1 MLFPVA
7 SIFLVLLLVI
17 LGISKFKLHPS
28 VVLFLA
34 AIILGFLLQI
44 PIEQNIFIIF
54 KGLFGIVENLGLL
67 IIFGIIIGVLLEKS
81 GGTYSLAR
89 GILKNLKIIPLPY
102 AISLIGYLVSIPI
115 FCDVAFVILSNLN
128 KTISKQ
134 GKIPITGLTVALST
148 GLFAPHVLVPPT
160 PGPLAAAFNLKLDNL
175 FLLVVFGS
183 FFAFILVLIGAT
195 YANFLIKK
203 KGVISNSNDIIFAKL
218 ETRITP
224 TFDQA
229 ILPIIVPIFL
239 LSFGPIS
246 NFTSNNQI
254 IIEIANMISHPVFA
268 LGIGMMF
275 SFHLIKKNRKETIVY
290 SLKESFKKSVPILL
304 ITGMGGGLGKVI
316 QTIPFQDYFTNLSFN
331 NSFGLLIPFLIAAF
345 LKTAQGSSTVAIIT
359 SSSICLPLL
368 PLIGLETELGKVW
381 IIMAI
386 GVGSM
391 TVSHLNDSYFWI
403 VSQMSMIDTKTAL
416 KTHTIGT
423 FIQGLIG
430 FTILFICYTV
440 WLYL

>member
-7 SIFLVLLLVI
+7 SISIVLLLII
-17 LGISKFKLHPS
+17 LGISKFKFHPS
-28 VVLFLA
+28 LVLFLA
-34 AIILGFLLQI
+34 ALILGYLLQI
-44 PIEQNIFIIF
+44 PIKQNVFIIF
-54 KGLFGIVENLGLL
+54 KGLFGIVKNLGLL
-67 IIFGIIIGVLLEKS
+67 IVFGIIIGVLLEKS
-81 GGTYSLAR
+81 GGTHSLAR
-89 GILKNLKIIPLPY
+89 GILKYLKRIPLPY
-102 AISLIGYLVSIPI
+102 AISLIGYLVSIPV
-115 FCDVAFVILSNLN
+115 FCDAAFVILSNLN
-128 KTISKQ
+128 KTLSKQ

-148 GLFAPHVLVPPT
+148 GLFAPHVMVPPT

-203 KGVISNSNDIIFAKL
+203 KGVNSYDIIFTKY
-218 ETRITP
+218 ETRNTP
-224 TFDQA
+224 SFGQA
-229 ILPIIVPIFL
+229 ILPIVAPIFL

-246 NFTSNNQI
+246 NFASNNQVI
-254 IIEIANMISHPVFA
+254 IQIANMISNPIFA
-268 LGIGMMF
+268 LGIGMIF
-275 SFHLIKKNRKETIVY
+275 TFHLIKKNRKKTIVY
-290 SLKESFKKSVPILL
+290 SFIESFKKAVPILL

-316 QTIPFQDYFTNLSFN
+316 QTISFQDYFTNLSFN

-416 KTHTIGT
+416 KTHTVGT

-430 FTILFICYTV
+430 FAILFISYTV

>member
-7 SIFLVLLLVI
+7 SIFVVLLLII

-28 VVLFLA
+28 LVLFLA
-34 AIILGFLLQI
+34 ALILGYLLQI
-44 PIEQNIFIIF
+44 PIKQNVFIIF
-54 KGLFGIVENLGLL
+54 KGLFGIVKNLGLL

-81 GGTYSLAR
+81 GGTHSLAR
-89 GILKNLKIIPLPY
+89 GILKYLKRIPLPY
-102 AISLIGYLVSIPI
+102 AISLIGYLVSIPV
-115 FCDVAFVILSNLN
+115 FCDAAFVILSNLN
-128 KTISKQ
+128 KTLSKQ
-134 GKIPITGLTVALST
+134 GKIPITGLAVALST
-148 GLFAPHVLVPPT
+148 GLFAPHVMVPPT

-203 KGVISNSNDIIFAKL
+203 KGVNSYDIIFTKY
-218 ETRITP
+218 ETRNTP
-224 TFDQA
+224 SFGQA
-229 ILPIIVPIFL
+229 ILPIVAPIFL

-246 NFTSNNQI
+246 NFASNNQVI
-254 IIEIANMISHPVFA
+254 IQIANMISNPIFA
-268 LGIGMMF
+268 LGIGMIF
-275 SFHLIKKNRKETIVY
+275 TFHLIKKNRKKTIVY
-290 SLKESFKKSVPILL
+290 SFIESFKKAVPILL

-416 KTHTIGT
+416 KTHTVGT

-430 FTILFICYTV
+430 FAILFISYTV

>member
-7 SIFLVLLLVI
+7 SISIVLLLII
-17 LGISKFKLHPS
+17 LGISKFKFHPS
-28 VVLFLA
+28 LVLFLA
-34 AIILGFLLQI
+34 ALILGYLLQI
-44 PIEQNIFIIF
+44 PIKQNVFIIF
-54 KGLFGIVENLGLL
+54 KGLFGIVKNLGLL

-81 GGTYSLAR
+81 GGTHSLAR
-89 GILKNLKIIPLPY
+89 GILKYLKRIPLPY
-102 AISLIGYLVSIPI
+102 AISLIGYLVSIPV
-115 FCDVAFVILSNLN
+115 FCDAAFVILSNLN
-128 KTISKQ
+128 KTLSKQ

-148 GLFAPHVLVPPT
+148 GLFAPHVMVPPT

-203 KGVISNSNDIIFAKL
+203 KGVNSNDIIFTKY
-218 ETRITP
+218 ETRNTP
-224 TFDQA
+224 SFGQA
-229 ILPIIVPIFL
+229 ILPIVAPIFL
-239 LSFGPIS
+239 LSLGPIS
-246 NFTSNNQI
+246 NFASNNQVI
-254 IIEIANMISHPVFA
+254 IQIANMISNPIFA
-268 LGIGMMF
+268 LGIGMIF
-275 SFHLIKKNRKETIVY
+275 TFHLIKKNRKKTIVY
-290 SLKESFKKSVPILL
+290 SFIESFKKAVPILF

-316 QTIPFQDYFTNLSFN
+316 QTISFQDYFTNLSFN

-416 KTHTIGT
+416 KTHTVGT

-430 FTILFICYTV
+430 FAILFISYTV

>member
-7 SIFLVLLLVI
+7 SIFIVLLLII

-28 VVLFLA
+28 LVLFLA
-34 AIILGFLLQI
+34 ALILGFLLQI
-44 PIEQNIFIIF
+44 PIKQNVFIIF
-54 KGLFGIVENLGLL
+54 KGLFGIVKNLGLL

-81 GGTYSLAR
+81 GGTHSLAR
-89 GILKNLKIIPLPY
+89 GILKYLKRIPLPY
-102 AISLIGYLVSIPI
+102 AISLIGYLVSIPV
-115 FCDVAFVILSNLN
+115 FCDAAFVILSNLN
-128 KTISKQ
+128 KTLSKQ

-160 PGPLAAAFNLKLDNL
+160 PGPLAAAYNLKLDNL
-175 FLLVVFGS
+175 FLLVIFGS
-183 FFAFILVLIGAT
+183 FFAFVLVLIGAT

-203 KGVISNSNDIIFAKL
+203 KGVNSNDIIFAKHD
-218 ETRITP
+218 TRNTP
-224 TFDQA
+224 SFGQA
-229 ILPIIVPIFL
+229 ILPIIAPIFL

-246 NFTSNNQI
+246 NFTINNQVI
-254 IIEIANMISHPVFA
+254 IKIANIISHPIFA
-268 LGIGMMF
+268 LGIGMTF
-275 SFHLIKKNRKETIVY
+275 SFHLIKKNRKKTIVY
-290 SLKESFKKSVPILL
+290 SFKESFKKAVPILL
-304 ITGMGGGLGKVI
+304 ITGMGGGLGKII
-316 QTIPFQDYFTNLSFN
+316 QTIPFQDYITNLSFN

-381 IIMAI
+381 IIIAI

-416 KTHTIGT
+416 KTHTVGT
-423 FIQGLIG
+423 FIQGTIG
-430 FTILFICYTV
+430 FTILFVCYTV

>member
-7 SIFLVLLLVI
+7 SISIVLLLII

-28 VVLFLA
+28 LVLFLA
-34 AIILGFLLQI
+34 ALILGYLLQI
-44 PIEQNIFIIF
+44 PIKQNVFIIF
-54 KGLFGIVENLGLL
+54 KGLFGIVKNLGLL

-81 GGTYSLAR
+81 GGTHSLAR
-89 GILKNLKIIPLPY
+89 GILKYLKRIPLPY
-102 AISLIGYLVSIPI
+102 AISLIGYLVSIPV
-115 FCDVAFVILSNLN
+115 FCDAAFVILSNLN
-128 KTISKQ
+128 KTLSKQ

-148 GLFAPHVLVPPT
+148 GLFAPHVMVPPT

-175 FLLVVFGS
+175 FLLVIFGS
-183 FFAFILVLIGAT
+183 FFAFIVVLIGAT
-195 YANFLIKK
+195 YANLLIKK
-203 KGVISNSNDIIFAKL
+203 KGVNSNDIIFTKY
-218 ETRITP
+218 ETKNTP
-224 TFDQA
+224 SFGQA
-229 ILPIIVPIFL
+229 ILPIVAPIFL

-246 NFTSNNQI
+246 NFTSNNQVI
-254 IIEIANMISHPVFA
+254 IQIANMISNPIFA
-268 LGIGMMF
+268 LGIGMIF
-275 SFHLIKKNRKETIVY
+275 TFHLIKKNRKKTIVY
-290 SLKESFKKSVPILL
+290 SFKESFKKAVPILL

-316 QTIPFQDYFTNLSFN
+316 QTISFEDYFTNLSFN

-416 KTHTIGT
+416 KTHTVGT

-430 FTILFICYTV
+430 FAILFICYTV

>member
-7 SIFLVLLLVI
+7 SIFIVLLLII

-28 VVLFLA
+28 LVLFLA
-34 AIILGFLLQI
+34 ALILGFLLQV
-44 PIEQNIFIIF
+44 PIKQNVFIIF
-54 KGLFGIVENLGLL
+54 KGLFGIIKNLGLL
-67 IIFGIIIGVLLEKS
+67 ITFGIIIGVLLEKS
-81 GGTYSLAR
+81 GGTHSLAR
-89 GILKNLKIIPLPY
+89 GILKYLKRIPLPY
-102 AISLIGYLVSIPI
+102 AISLIGYLVSIPV
-115 FCDVAFVILSNLN
+115 FCDAAFVILSNLN
-128 KTISKQ
+128 KTLSKQ

-195 YANFLIKK
+195 YANLLIKK
-203 KGVISNSNDIIFAKL
+203 KGVNSNDIIFTKY
-218 ETRITP
+218 ETRNTP
-224 TFDQA
+224 SFGQA
-229 ILPIIVPIFL
+229 ILPIVAPIFL

-246 NFTSNNQI
+246 NFASNNQVI
-254 IIEIANMISHPVFA
+254 IQIANMISNPIFA
-268 LGIGMMF
+268 LGIGMIF
-275 SFHLIKKNRKETIVY
+275 TFHLIKKNRKKTIVY
-290 SLKESFKKSVPILL
+290 SFIESFKKAVPILL

-316 QTIPFQDYFTNLSFN
+316 QTISFQDYFTNLSFN

-386 GVGSM
+386 GMGSM

-416 KTHTIGT
+416 KTHTVGT

-430 FTILFICYTV
+430 FAILFISYTV

>member
-7 SIFLVLLLVI
+7 SIFIVLLLII

-28 VVLFLA
+28 LVLFLA
-34 AIILGFLLQI
+34 ALILGFLLQI

-81 GGTYSLAR
+81 GGTHSLAR
-89 GILKNLKIIPLPY
+89 GILKHLKRIPLPY
-102 AISLIGYLVSIPI
+102 AISLMGYLVSIPV

-128 KTISKQ
+128 KTLSKQ

-160 PGPLAAAFNLKLDNL
+160 PGPLAAAFNLELDNL

-203 KGVISNSNDIIFAKL
+203 KGVNSNDIIFAKH
-218 ETRITP
+218 ETRNTP
-224 TFDQA
+224 SFGQA
-229 ILPIIVPIFL
+229 ILPIIAPIFL

-246 NFTSNNQI
+246 NFTSNNKI
-254 IIEIANMISHPVFA
+254 IIEIANVLSHPIFA
-268 LGIGMMF
+268 LGIGMIF
-275 SFHLIKKNRKETIVY
+275 SFHLIKKNRKKTIVY
-290 SLKESFKKSVPILL
+290 SFKESFKKAVPILL
-304 ITGMGGGLGKVI
+304 ITGMGGALGKVI

-416 KTHTIGT
+416 KTHTLGT
-423 FIQGLIG
+423 FIQGIVG
-430 FTILFICYTV
+430 FAILFICYTV
-440 WLYL
+440 WLNM

>member
-7 SIFLVLLLVI
+7 SISIVLLLII

-28 VVLFLA
+28 LVLFLA
-34 AIILGFLLQI
+34 ALILGYLLQI
-44 PIEQNIFIIF
+44 PIKQNVFIIF
-54 KGLFGIVENLGLL
+54 KGLFGIVKNLGLL

-81 GGTYSLAR
+81 GGTHSLAR
-89 GILKNLKIIPLPY
+89 GILKYLKRIPLPY
-102 AISLIGYLVSIPI
+102 AISLIGYLVSIPV
-115 FCDVAFVILSNLN
+115 FCDAAFVILSNLN
-128 KTISKQ
+128 KTLSKQ
-134 GKIPITGLTVALST
+134 GKIPITGLAVALST
-148 GLFAPHVLVPPT
+148 GLFAPHVMVPPT

-203 KGVISNSNDIIFAKL
+203 KGVNSYDIIFTKY
-218 ETRITP
+218 ETRNTP
-224 TFDQA
+224 SFGQA
-229 ILPIIVPIFL
+229 ILPIVAPIFL

-246 NFTSNNQI
+246 NFASNNQVI
-254 IIEIANMISHPVFA
+254 IQIANMISNPIFA
-268 LGIGMMF
+268 LGIGMIF
-275 SFHLIKKNRKETIVY
+275 TFHLIKKNRKKTIVY
-290 SLKESFKKSVPILL
+290 SFIESFKKAVPILL

-316 QTIPFQDYFTNLSFN
+316 QTISFQDYFTNLSFN

-416 KTHTIGT
+416 KTHTVGT

-430 FTILFICYTV
+430 FAILFISYTV

>member
-7 SIFLVLLLVI
+7 SISIVLLLII
-17 LGISKFKLHPS
+17 LGISKFKFHPS
-28 VVLFLA
+28 LVLFLA
-34 AIILGFLLQI
+34 ALILGYLLQI
-44 PIEQNIFIIF
+44 PIKQNVFIIF
-54 KGLFGIVENLGLL
+54 KGLFGIVKNLGLL

-81 GGTYSLAR
+81 GGTHSLAR
-89 GILKNLKIIPLPY
+89 GILKYLKRIPLPY
-102 AISLIGYLVSIPI
+102 AISLIGYLVSIPV
-115 FCDVAFVILSNLN
+115 FCDAAFVILSNLN
-128 KTISKQ
+128 KTLSKQ

-203 KGVISNSNDIIFAKL
+203 KGVNSNDIIFTKH
-218 ETRITP
+218 ETRNTP
-224 TFDQA
+224 SFGQA
-229 ILPIIVPIFL
+229 ILPIVAPIFL

-246 NFTSNNQI
+246 NFASNNQVI
-254 IIEIANMISHPVFA
+254 IQIANMISNPIFA
-268 LGIGMMF
+268 LGIGMIF
-275 SFHLIKKNRKETIVY
+275 TFHLIKKNRKKTIVY
-290 SLKESFKKSVPILL
+290 SFKASFKKAVPILL
-304 ITGMGGGLGKVI
+304 ITGMGGGLGKLI
-316 QTIPFQDYFTNLSFN
+316 QTISFQDYFTNLSFN

-403 VSQMSMIDTKTAL
+403 VSQMSTIDTKTAL
-416 KTHTIGT
+416 KTHTVGT

-430 FTILFICYTV
+430 FAILFICYTD

>member
-7 SIFLVLLLVI
+7 SIFIVLLLII

-28 VVLFLA
+28 LVLFLA
-34 AIILGFLLQI
+34 ALILGFLLQI
-44 PIEQNIFIIF
+44 PIKQNVFIIF
-54 KGLFGIVENLGLL
+54 KGLFGIVKNLGLL

-81 GGTYSLAR
+81 GGTHSLAR
-89 GILKNLKIIPLPY
+89 GILKYLKRIPLPY
-102 AISLIGYLVSIPI
+102 AISLIGYLVSIPV
-115 FCDVAFVILSNLN
+115 FCDAAFVILSNLN
-128 KTISKQ
+128 KTLSKQ

-195 YANFLIKK
+195 YANLLIKK
-203 KGVISNSNDIIFAKL
+203 KGVNSNDIIFTKY
-218 ETRITP
+218 ETRNTP
-224 TFDQA
+224 SFGQA
-229 ILPIIVPIFL
+229 ILPIVAPIFL

-246 NFTSNNQI
+246 NFASNNQVI
-254 IIEIANMISHPVFA
+254 IQIANMISNPIFA
-268 LGIGMMF
+268 LGIGMIF
-275 SFHLIKKNRKETIVY
+275 TFHLIKKNRKKTIVY
-290 SLKESFKKSVPILL
+290 SFIESFKKAVPMLL

-316 QTIPFQDYFTNLSFN
+316 QTISFQDYFTNLSFN

-416 KTHTIGT
+416 KTHTVGT

-430 FTILFICYTV
+430 FAILFICYTV

>member
-7 SIFLVLLLVI
+7 SIFIVLLLII

-28 VVLFLA
+28 LVLFLA
-34 AIILGFLLQI
+34 ALILGFLLQI
-44 PIEQNIFIIF
+44 PIKQNVFIIF
-54 KGLFGIVENLGLL
+54 KGLFGIVKNLGLL

-81 GGTYSLAR
+81 GGTHSLAR
-89 GILKNLKIIPLPY
+89 GILKYLKRIPLPY
-102 AISLIGYLVSIPI
+102 AISLIGYLVSIPV
-115 FCDVAFVILSNLN
+115 FCDAAFVILSNLN
-128 KTISKQ
+128 KTLSKQ
-134 GKIPITGLTVALST
+134 GKIPITGLAVALST
-148 GLFAPHVLVPPT
+148 GLFAPHVMVPPT

-195 YANFLIKK
+195 YANLLIKK
-203 KGVISNSNDIIFAKL
+203 KGVNSNDIIFTKY
-218 ETRITP
+218 ETRNTP
-224 TFDQA
+224 SFGQA
-229 ILPIIVPIFL
+229 ILPIVAPIFL

-246 NFTSNNQI
+246 NFASNNQVI
-254 IIEIANMISHPVFA
+254 IQIANMISNPIFA
-268 LGIGMMF
+268 LGIGMIF
-275 SFHLIKKNRKETIVY
+275 TFHLIKKNRKKTIVY
-290 SLKESFKKSVPILL
+290 SFIESFKKAVPILL

-316 QTIPFQDYFTNLSFN
+316 QTISFQDYFTNLSFN

-403 VSQMSMIDTKTAL
+403 VSQMSMMDTKTAL
-416 KTHTIGT
+416 KTHTTGT

-430 FTILFICYTV
+430 FAILFICYTV

>member
-1 MLFPVA
+1 MLYPVA
-7 SIFLVLLLVI
+7 SIFIVLLLII

-28 VVLFLA
+28 LVLFLA
-34 AIILGFLLQI
+34 ALILGFLLQI
-44 PIEQNIFIIF
+44 PIEQNVFIIF
-54 KGLFGIVENLGLL
+54 KGLFGIVKNLGLL

-81 GGTYSLAR
+81 GGTHSLAR
-89 GILKNLKIIPLPY
+89 GILKYLKRIPLPY
-102 AISLIGYLVSIPI
+102 AISLIGYLVSIPV
-115 FCDVAFVILSNLN
+115 FCDAAFVILSNLN
-128 KTISKQ
+128 KTLSKQ
-134 GKIPITGLTVALST
+134 GEIPITGLTVALST

-160 PGPLAAAFNLKLDNL
+160 PGPLAAAYNLKLDNL

-203 KGVISNSNDIIFAKL
+203 KGVNSNDIIFAKH
-218 ETRITP
+218 ETRNTP
-224 TFDQA
+224 SFGQA

-246 NFTSNNQI
+246 NFTSNNQV
-254 IIEIANMISHPVFA
+254 IIEIANMISNPIFA
-268 LGIGMMF
+268 LGIGMIF
-275 SFHLIKKNRKETIVY
+275 SFHLIKKNRKKTIVY
-290 SLKESFKKSVPILL
+290 SFKESFKKAAPILL

-416 KTHTIGT
+416 KTHTVGT

-430 FTILFICYTV
+430 FAILFISYTV

>member
-7 SIFLVLLLVI
+7 SISIVLLLII

-28 VVLFLA
+28 LVLFLA
-34 AIILGFLLQI
+34 ALILGYLLQI
-44 PIEQNIFIIF
+44 PIKQNVFIIF
-54 KGLFGIVENLGLL
+54 KGLFGIVKNLGLL

-81 GGTYSLAR
+81 GGTHSLAR
-89 GILKNLKIIPLPY
+89 GILKYLKRIPLPY
-102 AISLIGYLVSIPI
+102 AISLIGYLVSIPV
-115 FCDVAFVILSNLN
+115 FCDAAFVILSNLN
-128 KTISKQ
+128 KTLSKQ

-148 GLFAPHVLVPPT
+148 GLFAPHVMVPPT

-203 KGVISNSNDIIFAKL
+203 KGVNSYDIIFTKY
-218 ETRITP
+218 ETRNTP
-224 TFDQA
+224 SFGQA
-229 ILPIIVPIFL
+229 ILPIVAPIFL

-246 NFTSNNQI
+246 NFTSNNQVI
-254 IIEIANMISHPVFA
+254 IQIANMISNPIFA
-268 LGIGMMF
+268 LGIGMIF
-275 SFHLIKKNRKETIVY
+275 TFHLIKKNRKKTIVY
-290 SLKESFKKSVPILL
+290 SFIESFKKAVPILL

-316 QTIPFQDYFTNLSFN
+316 QTISFEDYFTNLSFN

-416 KTHTIGT
+416 KTHTVGT

-430 FTILFICYTV
+430 FAILFISYTV

>member
-7 SIFLVLLLVI
+7 SISIVLLLII
-17 LGISKFKLHPS
+17 LGISKFKFHPS
-28 VVLFLA
+28 LVLFLA
-34 AIILGFLLQI
+34 ALILGYLLQI
-44 PIEQNIFIIF
+44 PIKQNVFIIF
-54 KGLFGIVENLGLL
+54 KGLFGIVKNLGLL

-81 GGTYSLAR
+81 GGTHSLAR
-89 GILKNLKIIPLPY
+89 GILKYLKRIPLPY
-102 AISLIGYLVSIPI
+102 AISLIGYLVSIPV
-115 FCDVAFVILSNLN
+115 FCDAAFVILSNLN
-128 KTISKQ
+128 KTLSKQ

-195 YANFLIKK
+195 YANLLIKK
-203 KGVISNSNDIIFAKL
+203 KGVNSNDIIFTKY
-218 ETRITP
+218 ETRNTP
-224 TFDQA
+224 SFGQA
-229 ILPIIVPIFL
+229 ILPIVAPIFL

-246 NFTSNNQI
+246 NFASNNQVI
-254 IIEIANMISHPVFA
+254 IQIANMISNPIFA
-268 LGIGMMF
+268 LGIGMIF
-275 SFHLIKKNRKETIVY
+275 TFHLIKKNRKKTIVY
-290 SLKESFKKSVPILL
+290 SFIESFKKAVPILL

-316 QTIPFQDYFTNLSFN
+316 QTISFQDYFTNLSFN

-416 KTHTIGT
+416 KTHTVGT

-430 FTILFICYTV
+430 FAILFISYTV

>member
-7 SIFLVLLLVI
+7 SISIVLLLII
-17 LGISKFKLHPS
+17 LGISKFKFHPS
-28 VVLFLA
+28 LVLFLA
-34 AIILGFLLQI
+34 ALILGYLLQI
-44 PIEQNIFIIF
+44 PIKQNVFIIF
-54 KGLFGIVENLGLL
+54 KGLFGIVKNLGLL

-81 GGTYSLAR
+81 GGTHSLAR
-89 GILKNLKIIPLPY
+89 GILKYLKRIPLPY
-102 AISLIGYLVSIPI
+102 AISLIGYLVSIPV
-115 FCDVAFVILSNLN
+115 FCDAAFVILSNLN
-128 KTISKQ
+128 KTLSKQ
-134 GKIPITGLTVALST
+134 GKIPITGLAVALST
-148 GLFAPHVLVPPT
+148 GLFAPHVMVPPT

-195 YANFLIKK
+195 YANLLIKK
-203 KGVISNSNDIIFAKL
+203 KGVNSNDIIFTKY
-218 ETRITP
+218 ETRNTP
-224 TFDQA
+224 SFGQA
-229 ILPIIVPIFL
+229 ILPIVAPIFL

-246 NFTSNNQI
+246 NFASNNQVI
-254 IIEIANMISHPVFA
+254 IQIANMISNPIFA
-268 LGIGMMF
+268 LGIGMIF
-275 SFHLIKKNRKETIVY
+275 TFHLIKKNRKKTIVY
-290 SLKESFKKSVPILL
+290 SFIESFKKAVPILL

-316 QTIPFQDYFTNLSFN
+316 QTISFQDYFTNLSFN

-416 KTHTIGT
+416 KTHTVGT

-430 FTILFICYTV
+430 FAILFISYTV

>member
-7 SIFLVLLLVI
+7 SISIVLLLII

-28 VVLFLA
+28 LVLFLA
-34 AIILGFLLQI
+34 ALILGYLLKI
-44 PIEQNIFIIF
+44 PIKQNVFIIF
-54 KGLFGIVENLGLL
+54 KGLFGIVKNLGLL

-81 GGTYSLAR
+81 GGTHSLAR
-89 GILKNLKIIPLPY
+89 GILKYLKRIPLPY
-102 AISLIGYLVSIPI
+102 AISLIGYLVSIPV
-115 FCDVAFVILSNLN
+115 FCDAAFVILSNLN
-128 KTISKQ
+128 KTLSKQ

-148 GLFAPHVLVPPT
+148 GLFAPHVMVPPT

-175 FLLVVFGS
+175 FLLVLFGS

-195 YANFLIKK
+195 YANLLIKK
-203 KGVISNSNDIIFAKL
+203 KGVNSNDIIFTKY
-218 ETRITP
+218 ETRNTP
-224 TFDQA
+224 SFGQA
-229 ILPIIVPIFL
+229 ILPIVAPIFL

-246 NFTSNNQI
+246 NFTSNNQVI
-254 IIEIANMISHPVFA
+254 IQIANMISNPIFA
-268 LGIGMMF
+268 LGIGMIF
-275 SFHLIKKNRKETIVY
+275 TFHLIKKNRKKTIVY
-290 SLKESFKKSVPILL
+290 SFIESFKKAVPILL

-316 QTIPFQDYFTNLSFN
+316 QTISFEDYFTNLSFN

-416 KTHTIGT
+416 KTHTVGT

-430 FTILFICYTV
+430 FAILFISYTV

>member
-7 SIFLVLLLVI
+7 SISIVLLLII

-28 VVLFLA
+28 LVLFLA
-34 AIILGFLLQI
+34 ALILGYLLQI
-44 PIEQNIFIIF
+44 PIKQNVFIIF
-54 KGLFGIVENLGLL
+54 KGLFGIVKNLGLL

-81 GGTYSLAR
+81 GGTHSLAR
-89 GILKNLKIIPLPY
+89 GILKYLKRIPLPY
-102 AISLIGYLVSIPI
+102 AISLIGYLVSIPV
-115 FCDVAFVILSNLN
+115 FCDAAFVILSNLN
-128 KTISKQ
+128 KTLSKQ

-148 GLFAPHVLVPPT
+148 GLFAPHVMVPPT

-183 FFAFILVLIGAT
+183 FFAFIVVLIGAT
-195 YANFLIKK
+195 YANLLIKK
-203 KGVISNSNDIIFAKL
+203 KGVNSNDIIFTKY
-218 ETRITP
+218 ETKNTP
-224 TFDQA
+224 SFGQA
-229 ILPIIVPIFL
+229 ILPIVAPIFL

-246 NFTSNNQI
+246 NFTSNNQVI
-254 IIEIANMISHPVFA
+254 IQIANMISNPIFA
-268 LGIGMMF
+268 LGIGMIF
-275 SFHLIKKNRKETIVY
+275 TFHLIKKNRKKTIVY
-290 SLKESFKKSVPILL
+290 SFKESFKKAVPILL

-316 QTIPFQDYFTNLSFN
+316 QTISFEDYFTNLSFN

-416 KTHTIGT
+416 KTHTVGT

-430 FTILFICYTV
+430 FAILFICYTV

>member
-7 SIFLVLLLVI
+7 SISIVLLLII

-28 VVLFLA
+28 LVLFLA
-34 AIILGFLLQI
+34 ALILGYLLQI
-44 PIEQNIFIIF
+44 PIKQNVFIIF
-54 KGLFGIVENLGLL
+54 KGLFGIVKNLGLL

-81 GGTYSLAR
+81 GGTHSLAR
-89 GILKNLKIIPLPY
+89 GILKYLKRIPLPY
-102 AISLIGYLVSIPI
+102 AISLIGYLVSIPV
-115 FCDVAFVILSNLN
+115 FCDAAFVILSNLN
-128 KTISKQ
+128 KTLSKQ

-203 KGVISNSNDIIFAKL
+203 KGVNSNDIIFTKY
-218 ETRITP
+218 ETRNTP
-224 TFDQA
+224 SFGQA
-229 ILPIIVPIFL
+229 ILPIVAPIFL

-246 NFTSNNQI
+246 NFTSNNQVI
-254 IIEIANMISHPVFA
+254 IQIANMISNPIFA
-268 LGIGMMF
+268 LGIGMIF
-275 SFHLIKKNRKETIVY
+275 TFHLIKKNRKKTIVY
-290 SLKESFKKSVPILL
+290 SFKESFKKAVPILL

-316 QTIPFQDYFTNLSFN
+316 QTISFQDYFTNLSFN

-416 KTHTIGT
+416 KTHTVGT

-430 FTILFICYTV
+430 FAILFISYTV

>member
-7 SIFLVLLLVI
+7 SIFVVLLLII

-28 VVLFLA
+28 LVLFLA
-34 AIILGFLLQI
+34 ALVLGFLLQV
-44 PIEQNIFIIF
+44 PIKQNVFIIF
-54 KGLFGIVENLGLL
+54 KGLFGIIKNLGLL
-67 IIFGIIIGVLLEKS
+67 ITFGIIIGVLLEKS
-81 GGTYSLAR
+81 GGTHSLAR
-89 GILKNLKIIPLPY
+89 GILKYLKRIPLPY
-102 AISLIGYLVSIPI
+102 AISLIGYLVSIPV
-115 FCDVAFVILSNLN
+115 FCDAAFVILSNLN
-128 KTISKQ
+128 KTLSKQ

-148 GLFAPHVLVPPT
+148 GLFVPHVLVPPT

-203 KGVISNSNDIIFAKL
+203 KGVNSNSNDIIFTKN
-218 ETRITP
+218 ETRNTP
-224 TFDQA
+224 SFGQA
-229 ILPIIVPIFL
+229 ILPIIAPLFL

-246 NFTSNNQI
+246 NFTSNNQV
-254 IIEIANMISHPVFA
+254 IIEIANMISHPIFA
-268 LGIGMMF
+268 MGIGMIF
-275 SFHLIKKNRKETIVY
+275 SFYLIKKNRKKTIVY
-290 SLKESFKKSVPILL
+290 SFKESFKKAVPILL

-316 QTIPFQDYFTNLSFN
+316 QTISFQDYFTNLSFN

-416 KTHTIGT
+416 KTHTVGT

-430 FTILFICYTV
+430 FAILFISYTV

>member
-7 SIFLVLLLVI
+7 SISIVLLLII

-28 VVLFLA
+28 LVLFLA
-34 AIILGFLLQI
+34 ALILGYLLQI
-44 PIEQNIFIIF
+44 PIKQNVFIIF
-54 KGLFGIVENLGLL
+54 KGLFGIVKNLGLL

-81 GGTYSLAR
+81 GGTHSLAR
-89 GILKNLKIIPLPY
+89 GILKYLKRIPLPY
-102 AISLIGYLVSIPI
+102 AISLIGYLVSIPV
-115 FCDVAFVILSNLN
+115 FCDAAFVILSNLN
-128 KTISKQ
+128 KTLSKQ

-148 GLFAPHVLVPPT
+148 GLFAPHVMVPPT

-195 YANFLIKK
+195 YANLLIKK
-203 KGVISNSNDIIFAKL
+203 KGVNSNDIIFTKY
-218 ETRITP
+218 ETRNTP
-224 TFDQA
+224 SFGQA
-229 ILPIIVPIFL
+229 ILPIVAPIFL

-246 NFTSNNQI
+246 NFTSNNQVI
-254 IIEIANMISHPVFA
+254 IQIANMISNPIFA
-268 LGIGMMF
+268 LGIGMIF
-275 SFHLIKKNRKETIVY
+275 TFHLIKKNRKKTIVY
-290 SLKESFKKSVPILL
+290 SFIESFKKAVPILL

-316 QTIPFQDYFTNLSFN
+316 QTISFQDYFTNLSFN

-416 KTHTIGT
+416 KTHTVGT

-430 FTILFICYTV
+430 FAILFISYTV

>member
-7 SIFLVLLLVI
+7 SISIVLLLII

-28 VVLFLA
+28 LVLFLA
-34 AIILGFLLQI
+34 ALILGYLLQI
-44 PIEQNIFIIF
+44 PIKQNVFIIF
-54 KGLFGIVENLGLL
+54 KGLFGIVKNLGLL

-81 GGTYSLAR
+81 GGTHSLAR
-89 GILKNLKIIPLPY
+89 GILKYLKRIPLPY
-102 AISLIGYLVSIPI
+102 AISLIGYLVSIPV
-115 FCDVAFVILSNLN
+115 FCDAAFVILSNLN
-128 KTISKQ
+128 KTLSKQ

-148 GLFAPHVLVPPT
+148 GLFAPHVMVPPT

-183 FFAFILVLIGAT
+183 FFAFIVVLIGAT
-195 YANFLIKK
+195 YANLLIKK
-203 KGVISNSNDIIFAKL
+203 KGVNSNDIIFTKY
-218 ETRITP
+218 ETRNTP
-224 TFDQA
+224 SFGQA
-229 ILPIIVPIFL
+229 ILPIVAPIFL

-246 NFTSNNQI
+246 NFASNNQVI
-254 IIEIANMISHPVFA
+254 IQIANMISNPIFA
-268 LGIGMMF
+268 LGIGMIF
-275 SFHLIKKNRKETIVY
+275 TFHLIKKNRKKTIVY
-290 SLKESFKKSVPILL
+290 SFKESFKKAAPILL

-316 QTIPFQDYFTNLSFN
+316 QTISFQDYFTNLSFN

-416 KTHTIGT
+416 KTHTVGT

-430 FTILFICYTV
+430 FAILFISYTV

>member
-1 MLFPVA
+1 MFFPVA
-7 SIFLVLLLVI
+7 SIFIVLLLI
-17 LGISKFKLHPS
+17 IFGISKFKLHPS
-28 VVLFLA
+28 LVLFLA
-34 AIILGFLLQI
+34 ALILGFLLQI
-44 PIEQNIFIIF
+44 PIEQNVFIIF
-54 KGLFGIVENLGLL
+54 KGVIGILENLGLL
-67 IIFGIIIGVLLEKS
+67 IIFGIIIGILLEKS
-81 GGTYSLAR
+81 GGTHSLAR
-89 GILKNLKIIPLPY
+89 GILKYLKRIPLPY
-102 AISLIGYLVSIPI
+102 AISLIGYLVAIPV
-115 FCDVAFVILSNLN
+115 FCDAAFVILSNIN
-128 KTISKQ
+128 KTLSKQ
-134 GKIPITGLTVALST
+134 GKVPITGLTVALST

-183 FFAFILVLIGAT
+183 FFAFILVFIGAT

-203 KGVISNSNDIIFAKL
+203 KGVNRNSNDIIFTKH
-218 ETRITP
+218 ETRNTP
-224 TFDQA
+224 SFGQA
-229 ILPIIVPIFL
+229 MLPIISPIFL

-246 NFTSNNQI
+246 NFTSNNQV
-254 IIEIANMISHPVFA
+254 IIEITNMISHPVFA
-268 LGIGMMF
+268 LGIGMIF
-275 SFHLIKKNRKETIVY
+275 SFRLIKINQKKIIF
-290 SLKESFKKSVPILL
+290 SSFKKSIRQAVPILL

-316 QTIPFQDYFTNLSFN
+316 QTIAFQDYFTNLSFN
-331 NSFGLLIPFLIAAF
+331 NSFGLLIAFLIAAF

-368 PLIGLETELGKVW
+368 PLIGLETDLGKVW

-386 GVGSM
+386 GIGSM

-403 VSQMSMIDTKTAL
+403 VSQMSMMDTKTAL

-423 FIQGLIG
+423 LIQGLIG

>member
-7 SIFLVLLLVI
+7 SIFIVLLLII

-28 VVLFLA
+28 LVLFLA
-34 AIILGFLLQI
+34 ALILGFLLQI
-44 PIEQNIFIIF
+44 PIKQNIFIIF
-54 KGLFGIVENLGLL
+54 KGLFGIVKNLGLL

-81 GGTYSLAR
+81 GGTHSLAR
-89 GILKNLKIIPLPY
+89 GILKYLKRIPLPY
-102 AISLIGYLVSIPI
+102 AISLIGYLVSIPV
-115 FCDVAFVILSNLN
+115 FCDAAFVILSNLN
-128 KTISKQ
+128 KTLSTQ

-203 KGVISNSNDIIFAKL
+203 KGVNSNDIIFTKH
-218 ETRITP
+218 ETRNTP
-224 TFDQA
+224 SFGQA

-246 NFTSNNQI
+246 NFTSNNQV
-254 IIEIANMISHPVFA
+254 IIEIANMISHPIFA
-268 LGIGMMF
+268 MGIGMIF
-275 SFHLIKKNRKETIVY
+275 SFYLIKKNRKKTIVY
-290 SLKESFKKSVPILL
+290 SFKESFKKAVPILL

-403 VSQMSMIDTKTAL
+403 VSQMSIIDTKTTL
-416 KTHTIGT
+416 KTHTVGT

-430 FTILFICYTV
+430 FAILFICYTF

>member
-7 SIFLVLLLVI
+7 SIFIVLLLII

-28 VVLFLA
+28 LVLFLA
-34 AIILGFLLQI
+34 ALILGFLLQI
-44 PIEQNIFIIF
+44 PIKQNVFIIF
-54 KGLFGIVENLGLL
+54 KGLFGIVKNLGLL

-81 GGTYSLAR
+81 GGTHSLAR
-89 GILKNLKIIPLPY
+89 GILKYLKRIPLPY
-102 AISLIGYLVSIPI
+102 AISLIGYLVSIPV
-115 FCDVAFVILSNLN
+115 FCDAAFVILSNLN
-128 KTISKQ
+128 KTLSKQ

-195 YANFLIKK
+195 YANLLIKK
-203 KGVISNSNDIIFAKL
+203 KGVNSNDIIFTKY
-218 ETRITP
+218 ETRNTP
-224 TFDQA
+224 SFGQA
-229 ILPIIVPIFL
+229 ILPIVAPIFL

-246 NFTSNNQI
+246 NFASNNQVI
-254 IIEIANMISHPVFA
+254 IQIANMISNPIFA
-268 LGIGMMF
+268 LGIGMIF
-275 SFHLIKKNRKETIVY
+275 TFHLIKKNRKKTIVY
-290 SLKESFKKSVPILL
+290 SFIESFKKAVPILF

-316 QTIPFQDYFTNLSFN
+316 QTISFQDYFTNLSFN

-416 KTHTIGT
+416 KTHTVGT

-430 FTILFICYTV
+430 FSILFISYTV

>member
-7 SIFLVLLLVI
+7 SISIVLLLII
-17 LGISKFKLHPS
+17 LGISKFKFHPS
-28 VVLFLA
+28 LVLFLA
-34 AIILGFLLQI
+34 ALILGYLLQI
-44 PIEQNIFIIF
+44 PIKQNVFIIF
-54 KGLFGIVENLGLL
+54 KGLFGIVKNLGLL

-81 GGTYSLAR
+81 GGTHSLAR
-89 GILKNLKIIPLPY
+89 GILKYLKRIPLPY
-102 AISLIGYLVSIPI
+102 AISLIGYLVSIPV
-115 FCDVAFVILSNLN
+115 FCDAAFVILSNLN
-128 KTISKQ
+128 KTLSKQ

-148 GLFAPHVLVPPT
+148 GLFAPHVMVPPT

-203 KGVISNSNDIIFAKL
+203 KGVNSYDIIFTKY
-218 ETRITP
+218 ETRNTP
-224 TFDQA
+224 SFGQA
-229 ILPIIVPIFL
+229 ILPIVAPIFL

-246 NFTSNNQI
+246 NFASNNQVI
-254 IIEIANMISHPVFA
+254 IQIANMISNPIFA
-268 LGIGMMF
+268 LGIGMIF
-275 SFHLIKKNRKETIVY
+275 TFHLIKKNRKKTIVY
-290 SLKESFKKSVPILL
+290 SFIESFKKAVPILL

-316 QTIPFQDYFTNLSFN
+316 QTISFQDYFTNLSFN

-416 KTHTIGT
+416 KTHTVGT

-430 FTILFICYTV
+430 FAILFISYTV

>member
-7 SIFLVLLLVI
+7 SISIVLLLII
-17 LGISKFKLHPS
+17 LGISKFKFHPS
-28 VVLFLA
+28 LVLFLA
-34 AIILGFLLQI
+34 ALILGYLLQI
-44 PIEQNIFIIF
+44 PIKQNVFIIF
-54 KGLFGIVENLGLL
+54 KGLFGIVKNLGLL

-81 GGTYSLAR
+81 GGTHSLAR
-89 GILKNLKIIPLPY
+89 GILKYLKRIPLPY
-102 AISLIGYLVSIPI
+102 AISLIGYLVSIPV
-115 FCDVAFVILSNLN
+115 FCDAAFVILSNLN
-128 KTISKQ
+128 KTLSKQ

-195 YANFLIKK
+195 YANLLIKK
-203 KGVISNSNDIIFAKL
+203 KGVNSNDIIFTKY
-218 ETRITP
+218 ETRNTP
-224 TFDQA
+224 SFGQA
-229 ILPIIVPIFL
+229 ILPIIAPIFL
-239 LSFGPIS
+239 LSLGPIS
-246 NFTSNNQI
+246 NFASNNQVI
-254 IIEIANMISHPVFA
+254 IQIANMISNPIFA
-268 LGIGMMF
+268 LGIGMIF
-275 SFHLIKKNRKETIVY
+275 TFHLIKKNRKKTIVY
-290 SLKESFKKSVPILL
+290 SFIESFKKAVPILF

-316 QTIPFQDYFTNLSFN
+316 QTISFQDYFTNLSFN

-416 KTHTIGT
+416 KTHTVGT

-430 FTILFICYTV
+430 FAILFISYTV

>member
-7 SIFLVLLLVI
+7 SISIVLLLII
-17 LGISKFKLHPS
+17 LGISKFKFHPS
-28 VVLFLA
+28 LVLFLA
-34 AIILGFLLQI
+34 ALILGYLLQI
-44 PIEQNIFIIF
+44 PIKQNVFIIF
-54 KGLFGIVENLGLL
+54 KGLFGIVKNLGLL

-81 GGTYSLAR
+81 GGTHSLAR
-89 GILKNLKIIPLPY
+89 GILKYLKRIPLPY
-102 AISLIGYLVSIPI
+102 AISLIGYLVSIPV
-115 FCDVAFVILSNLN
+115 FCDAAFVILSNLN
-128 KTISKQ
+128 KTLSKQ
-134 GKIPITGLTVALST
+134 GKIPITGLAVALST
-148 GLFAPHVLVPPT
+148 GLFAPHVMVPPT

-195 YANFLIKK
+195 YANLLIKK
-203 KGVISNSNDIIFAKL
+203 KGVNSNDIIFTKY
-218 ETRITP
+218 ETRNTP
-224 TFDQA
+224 SFGQA
-229 ILPIIVPIFL
+229 ILPIVAPIFL

-246 NFTSNNQI
+246 NFASNNQVI
-254 IIEIANMISHPVFA
+254 IQIANMISNPIFA
-268 LGIGMMF
+268 LGIGMIF
-275 SFHLIKKNRKETIVY
+275 TFHLIKKNRKKTIVY
-290 SLKESFKKSVPILL
+290 SFIESFKKAVPILL

-316 QTIPFQDYFTNLSFN
+316 QTISFQDYFTNLSFN

-381 IIMAI
+381 IIIAI

-416 KTHTIGT
+416 KTHTLGT
-423 FIQGLIG
+423 FIQGMIG
-430 FTILFICYTV
+430 FAILFVSYTV

>member
-7 SIFLVLLLVI
+7 SISIVLLLII
-17 LGISKFKLHPS
+17 LGISKFKFHPS
-28 VVLFLA
+28 LVLFLA
-34 AIILGFLLQI
+34 ALILGYLLQI
-44 PIEQNIFIIF
+44 PIKQNVFIIF
-54 KGLFGIVENLGLL
+54 KGLFGIVKNLGLL

-81 GGTYSLAR
+81 GGTHSLAR
-89 GILKNLKIIPLPY
+89 GILKYLKRIPLPY
-102 AISLIGYLVSIPI
+102 AISLIGYLVSIPV
-115 FCDVAFVILSNLN
+115 FCDAAFVILSNLN
-128 KTISKQ
+128 KTLSKQ

-148 GLFAPHVLVPPT
+148 GLFAPHVMVPPT

-195 YANFLIKK
+195 YANLLIKK
-203 KGVISNSNDIIFAKL
+203 KGVNSNDIIFTKY
-218 ETRITP
+218 ETRNTP
-224 TFDQA
+224 SFGQA
-229 ILPIIVPIFL
+229 ILPIIAPIFL

-246 NFTSNNQI
+246 NFTSNNQVI
-254 IIEIANMISHPVFA
+254 IQIANMISNPIFA
-268 LGIGMMF
+268 LGIGMIF
-275 SFHLIKKNRKETIVY
+275 TFHLIKKNRKKTIVY
-290 SLKESFKKSVPILL
+290 SFIESFKKAVPILL

-316 QTIPFQDYFTNLSFN
+316 QTISFQDYFTNLSFN

-416 KTHTIGT
+416 KTHTVGT

-430 FTILFICYTV
+430 FAILFISYTV

>member
-7 SIFLVLLLVI
+7 SISIVLLLII

-28 VVLFLA
+28 LVLFLA
-34 AIILGFLLQI
+34 ALILGYLLQI
-44 PIEQNIFIIF
+44 PIKQNVFIIF
-54 KGLFGIVENLGLL
+54 KGLFGIVKNLGLL

-81 GGTYSLAR
+81 GGTHSLAR
-89 GILKNLKIIPLPY
+89 GILKYLKRIPLPY
-102 AISLIGYLVSIPI
+102 AISLIGYLVSIPV
-115 FCDVAFVILSNLN
+115 FCDAAFVILSNLN
-128 KTISKQ
+128 KTLSKQ

-148 GLFAPHVLVPPT
+148 GLFAPHVMVPPT

-195 YANFLIKK
+195 YANLLIKK
-203 KGVISNSNDIIFAKL
+203 KGVNSNDIIFTKY
-218 ETRITP
+218 ETRNTP
-224 TFDQA
+224 SFGQA
-229 ILPIIVPIFL
+229 ILPIVAPIFL

-246 NFTSNNQI
+246 NFASNNQVI
-254 IIEIANMISHPVFA
+254 IQIANMISNPIFA
-268 LGIGMMF
+268 LGIGMIF
-275 SFHLIKKNRKETIVY
+275 TFHLIKKNRKKTIVY
-290 SLKESFKKSVPILL
+290 SFIESFKKAVPILL

-316 QTIPFQDYFTNLSFN
+316 QTISFQDYFTNLSFN

-416 KTHTIGT
+416 KTHTVGT

-430 FTILFICYTV
+430 FAILFISYTV

>member
-7 SIFLVLLLVI
+7 SIFIVLLLII
-17 LGISKFKLHPS
+17 LGISKFKLNPS
-28 VVLFLA
+28 LVLFLA
-34 AIILGFLLQI
+34 ALILGFLLQI
-44 PIEQNIFIIF
+44 PIEQNVFMIF
-54 KGLFGIVENLGLL
+54 KGLFGIVKNLGLL

-81 GGTYSLAR
+81 GGTHSLAR
-89 GILKNLKIIPLPY
+89 GILKYLKRIPLPY
-102 AISLIGYLVSIPI
+102 AISLIGYLVSIPV
-115 FCDVAFVILSNLN
+115 FCDAAFVILSNLN
-128 KTISKQ
+128 KTLSKQ
-134 GKIPITGLTVALST
+134 GKIPITGLAVALST
-148 GLFAPHVLVPPT
+148 GLFAPHVMVPPT

-195 YANFLIKK
+195 YANLLIKK
-203 KGVISNSNDIIFAKL
+203 KGVNSNDIIFTKY
-218 ETRITP
+218 ETRNTP
-224 TFDQA
+224 SFGQA
-229 ILPIIVPIFL
+229 ILPIVAPIFL

-246 NFTSNNQI
+246 NFASNNQVI
-254 IIEIANMISHPVFA
+254 IQIANMISNPIFA
-268 LGIGMMF
+268 LGIGMIF
-275 SFHLIKKNRKETIVY
+275 TFHLIKKNRKKTIVY
-290 SLKESFKKSVPILL
+290 SFIESFKKAVPILL

-416 KTHTIGT
+416 KTHTVGT

-430 FTILFICYTV
+430 FAILFISYTF

>member
-7 SIFLVLLLVI
+7 SISIVLLLII

-28 VVLFLA
+28 LVLFLA
-34 AIILGFLLQI
+34 ALILGYLLQI
-44 PIEQNIFIIF
+44 PIKQNVFIIF
-54 KGLFGIVENLGLL
+54 KGLFGIVKNLGLL

-81 GGTYSLAR
+81 GGTHSLAR
-89 GILKNLKIIPLPY
+89 GILKYLKRIPLPY
-102 AISLIGYLVSIPI
+102 AISLIGYLVSIPV
-115 FCDVAFVILSNLN
+115 FCDAAFVILSNLN
-128 KTISKQ
+128 KTLSKQ

-148 GLFAPHVLVPPT
+148 GLFAPHVMVPPT

-203 KGVISNSNDIIFAKL
+203 KGVNSYDIIFTKY
-218 ETRITP
+218 ETRNTP
-224 TFDQA
+224 SFGQA
-229 ILPIIVPIFL
+229 ILPIVAPIFL

-246 NFTSNNQI
+246 NFASNNQVI
-254 IIEIANMISHPVFA
+254 IQIANMISNPIFA
-268 LGIGMMF
+268 LGIGMIF
-275 SFHLIKKNRKETIVY
+275 TFHLIKKNRKKTIVY
-290 SLKESFKKSVPILL
+290 SFIESFKKAVPILL

-316 QTIPFQDYFTNLSFN
+316 QTISFQDYFTNLSFN

-416 KTHTIGT
+416 KTHTVGT

-430 FTILFICYTV
+430 FAILFISYTV

>member
-1 MLFPVA
+1 MLFPLA
-7 SIFLVLLLVI
+7 SIFIVLLLII
-17 LGISKFKLHPS
+17 LGISKFKVHPS
-28 VVLFLA
+28 LVLFLA
-34 AIILGFLLQI
+34 ALILGFLLQI

-54 KGLFGIVENLGLL
+54 KGLFGIVKNLGLL

-81 GGTYSLAR
+81 GGTHSLAR
-89 GILKNLKIIPLPY
+89 GVLKYLKRIPLPY
-102 AISLIGYLVSIPI
+102 AISLIGYLVSIPV
-115 FCDVAFVILSNLN
+115 FCDAAFVILSNLN
-128 KTISKQ
+128 KTLSKQ

-160 PGPLAAAFNLKLDNL
+160 PGPLAAAYNLKLDNL

-203 KGVISNSNDIIFAKL
+203 KGVNSNDIIFAKH
-218 ETRITP
+218 ETRNTP
-224 TFDQA
+224 SFGQA
-229 ILPIIVPIFL
+229 ILPIIAPIFL

-246 NFTSNNQI
+246 NFTSNNQVI
-254 IIEIANMISHPVFA
+254 IQIANMISHPIFA
-268 LGIGMMF
+268 LGIGMTF
-275 SFHLIKKNRKETIVY
+275 SFHLIKKNRKKTIIY
-290 SLKESFKKSVPILL
+290 SFKESFKKAVPILL

-316 QTIPFQDYFTNLSFN
+316 QTITFQDYFTNLSFN

-416 KTHTIGT
+416 KTHTLGT
-423 FIQGLIG
+423 FIQGIAG
-430 FTILFICYTV
+430 FAILFICYTV
-440 WLYL
+440 WLNM

>member
-1 MLFPVA
+1 MLFSVA
-7 SIFLVLLLVI
+7 SIFIVLLLII

-28 VVLFLA
+28 LVLFLA
-34 AIILGFLLQI
+34 ALILGFLLQI
-44 PIEQNIFIIF
+44 PIKQNVFIIF
-54 KGLFGIVENLGLL
+54 KGLFGIVKNLGLL

-81 GGTYSLAR
+81 GGTHSLAR
-89 GILKNLKIIPLPY
+89 GILKYLKRIPLPY
-102 AISLIGYLVSIPI
+102 AISFIGYLVSIPV
-115 FCDVAFVILSNLN
+115 FCDAAFVILSNLN
-128 KTISKQ
+128 KTLSKQ

-203 KGVISNSNDIIFAKL
+203 KGVNSNDIIFTKH
-218 ETRITP
+218 ETRNTP
-224 TFDQA
+224 SFGQA
-229 ILPIIVPIFL
+229 ILPIIAPIFL

-246 NFTSNNQI
+246 NFTSNNQVI
-254 IIEIANMISHPVFA
+254 IQIANMISNPIFA
-268 LGIGMMF
+268 LGIGIIF
-275 SFHLIKKNRKETIVY
+275 SFHLIKINRKKTIVY
-290 SLKESFKKSVPILL
+290 SFKESFKKAVPILL

-316 QTIPFQDYFTNLSFN
+316 ETIPFQDYFTNLSFN

-403 VSQMSMIDTKTAL
+403 VSQMSIIDTKTTL
-416 KTHTIGT
+416 KTHTVGT

-430 FTILFICYTV
+430 FAILFICYTV
-440 WLYL
+440 WRYL

>member
-7 SIFLVLLLVI
+7 SISIVLLLII

-28 VVLFLA
+28 LVLFLA
-34 AIILGFLLQI
+34 ALILGYLLQI
-44 PIEQNIFIIF
+44 PIKQNVFIIF
-54 KGLFGIVENLGLL
+54 KGLFGIVKNLGLL

-81 GGTYSLAR
+81 GGTHSLAR
-89 GILKNLKIIPLPY
+89 GILKYLKRIPLPY
-102 AISLIGYLVSIPI
+102 AISLIGYLVSIPV
-115 FCDVAFVILSNLN
+115 FCDAAFVILSNLN
-128 KTISKQ
+128 KTLSKQ

-148 GLFAPHVLVPPT
+148 GLFAPHVMVPPT

-203 KGVISNSNDIIFAKL
+203 KGVNSNDIIFTKY
-218 ETRITP
+218 ETRNTP
-224 TFDQA
+224 SFGQA
-229 ILPIIVPIFL
+229 ILPIVAPIFL

-246 NFTSNNQI
+246 NFTSNNQVI
-254 IIEIANMISHPVFA
+254 IQIANMISNPIFA
-268 LGIGMMF
+268 LGIGMIF
-275 SFHLIKKNRKETIVY
+275 TFHLIKKNRKKTIVY
-290 SLKESFKKSVPILL
+290 SFKESFKKAAPILL

-316 QTIPFQDYFTNLSFN
+316 QTISFEDYFTNLSFN

-416 KTHTIGT
+416 KTHTVGT

-430 FTILFICYTV
+430 FAILFISYTV

>member
-7 SIFLVLLLVI
+7 SISIVLLLII
-17 LGISKFKLHPS
+17 LGISKFKFHPS
-28 VVLFLA
+28 LVLFLA
-34 AIILGFLLQI
+34 ALILGYLLQI
-44 PIEQNIFIIF
+44 PIKQNVFIIF
-54 KGLFGIVENLGLL
+54 KGLFGIVKNLGLL

-81 GGTYSLAR
+81 GGTHSLAR
-89 GILKNLKIIPLPY
+89 GILKYLKRIPLPY
-102 AISLIGYLVSIPI
+102 AISLIGYLVSIPV
-115 FCDVAFVILSNLN
+115 FCDAAFVILSNLN
-128 KTISKQ
+128 KTLSKQ

-203 KGVISNSNDIIFAKL
+203 KGVNSNDIIFTKH
-218 ETRITP
+218 ENRNTP
-224 TFDQA
+224 SFGQA
-229 ILPIIVPIFL
+229 ILPIIAPIFL

-246 NFTSNNQI
+246 NFTSNNKVI
-254 IIEIANMISHPVFA
+254 IQIANMISNPIFA
-268 LGIGMMF
+268 LGIGMIF
-275 SFHLIKKNRKETIVY
+275 TFHLIKKNRKKTIVY
-290 SLKESFKKSVPILL
+290 SFIESFKKAVPILL

-316 QTIPFQDYFTNLSFN
+316 QTISFQDYFTNLSFN

-368 PLIGLETELGKVW
+368 PFIGLEAEIGKVW

-416 KTHTIGT
+416 KTHTVGT

-430 FTILFICYTV
+430 FAILFISYTV

>member
-7 SIFLVLLLVI
+7 SISIVLLLII
-17 LGISKFKLHPS
+17 LGISKFKFHPS
-28 VVLFLA
+28 LVLFLA
-34 AIILGFLLQI
+34 ALILGYLLQI
-44 PIEQNIFIIF
+44 PIKQNVFIIF
-54 KGLFGIVENLGLL
+54 KGLFGIVKNLGLL

-81 GGTYSLAR
+81 GGTHSLAR
-89 GILKNLKIIPLPY
+89 GILKYLKRIPLPY
-102 AISLIGYLVSIPI
+102 AISLIGYLVSIPV
-115 FCDVAFVILSNLN
+115 FCDAAFVILSNLN
-128 KTISKQ
+128 KTLSKQ

-148 GLFAPHVLVPPT
+148 GLFAPHVMVPPT

-175 FLLVVFGS
+175 FLLVVLGS

-203 KGVISNSNDIIFAKL
+203 KGVDSNNIIFTKH
-218 ETRITP
+218 ETRNTP
-224 TFDQA
+224 SFVQA
-229 ILPIIVPIFL
+229 ILPIIAPIFL

-246 NFTSNNQI
+246 NFTSNNQVI
-254 IIEIANMISHPVFA
+254 VQIANMISNPIFA
-268 LGIGMMF
+268 LGIGMIF
-275 SFHLIKKNRKETIVY
+275 SFYLIKKNRKKTIVY
-290 SLKESFKKSVPILL
+290 SFKESFKKAVPILL

-368 PLIGLETELGKVW
+368 PFIGLEAEIGKVW

-403 VSQMSMIDTKTAL
+403 VSQMSMMDTKTAL
-416 KTHTIGT
+416 KTHTTGT

-430 FTILFICYTV
+430 FAILFICYTV